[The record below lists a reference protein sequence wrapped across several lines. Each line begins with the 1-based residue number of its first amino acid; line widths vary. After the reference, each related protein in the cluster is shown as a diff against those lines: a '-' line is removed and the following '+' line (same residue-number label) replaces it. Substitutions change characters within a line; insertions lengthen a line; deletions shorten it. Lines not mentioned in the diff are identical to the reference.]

1 MEKLYGYKIGDVN
14 GLINLIK
21 KGEHKTLNQL
31 FLDYSIKSGK
41 SVGTVRNLYYAL
53 AKNLN
58 DDVDALNKFSI
69 QKIKINTPKSFSKED
84 ETKLINDVTNLKKQG
99 HSIRNAV
106 FLLANGDPKLALRYQ
121 NKYRNCIK
129 NNPKLIN
136 ESIENS
142 SKDKENPLPKISEF
156 QMAKLK
162 KEINGL
168 VERIAIN
175 LTKENA
181 NLKKKIDELRLEN
194 LKLKTMLFSGNF

>member
-84 ETKLINDVTNLKKQG
+84 ETKLINDVTTLKKQG

-156 QMAKLK
+156 YMTKLK

-181 NLKKKIDELRLEN
+181 NLKKKIGELRLEN

>member
-142 SKDKENPLPKISEF
+142 SKDKGNPLPKISEF

-181 NLKKKIDELRLEN
+181 NLKKKIGELRLEN